1 MFEHL
6 DDPRPPVFGAA
17 SRHAVVRRAHRR
29 RRRQLA
35 GGMGVAA
42 ATLVAGAGGLYGRA
56 AWRLG
61 QVERTEVAGTADV
74 PAGEPVTFL
83 VRGVDA
89 RTGPDDAGRSDTLLL
104 ARLDPGAGTAS
115 LLSLPRDLLVTDP
128 ATGAD
133 VRVNELGADAQ
144 VAVAES
150 QLGVPV
156 DHVVE
161 VGFDGFRALVDLVG
175 GVEVRVDAAVRD
187 TRSGLFLDE
196 LGCVT
201 LDGEEALALV
211 RSRHRETL
219 DDSGRWVVDPMAD
232 LGRAATQR
240 AVVVAALADLAG
252 RADPI
257 SVDRLAGW
265 LAEHVTVD
273 AALDAGDLADL
284 VRAALAVDP
293 AAVTVAQLPVTIA
306 PGDDSTASPWT
317 RRSRPRWS
325 TRSAPGSRPRPARWR
340 ASRPSPPAEVAR
352 TRAVRGREIPPGLRM
367 TAVARTV
374 TFAPPHHAAGGR
386 TGDASDHIAWGMPC
400 RSLAIA
406 RSLSPRCSRPCSA
419 PRS

>member
-6 DDPRPPVFGAA
+6 DDPRPPAFGAA

-74 PAGEPVTFL
+74 PAGEPVTVL

-115 LLSLPRDLLVTDP
+115 LLSLPRDLLVADP
-128 ATGAD
+128 ATGAE
-133 VRVNELGADAQ
+133 VRVNELGAGAQ

-161 VGFDGFRALVDLVG
+161 VGLDGFRALVDLVG

-211 RSRHRETL
+211 RSRYRETL

-273 AALDAGDLADL
+273 TALDTGDLADL

-293 AAVTVAQLPVTIA
+293 VAVTVAQLPVTTA
-306 PGDDSTASPWT
+306 PGDANRFAVDETLAPVVVDAF
-317 RRSRPRWS
+317 RSGEP
-325 TRSAPGSRPRPARWR
+325 APAGPLEGEP
-340 ASRPSPPAEVAR
+340 
-352 TRAVRGREIPPGLRM
+352 
-367 TAVARTV
+367 AVA
-374 TFAPPHHAAGGR
+374 A
-386 TGDASDHIAWGMPC
+386 C
-400 RSLAIA
+400 
-406 RSLSPRCSRPCSA
+406 
-419 PRS
+419 